1 MTIKGSLAIATL
13 WGLMLSSFQPLD
25 AQQSLRDVSG
35 SVQDA
40 QHEPLRGA
48 VVYLE
53 DESTHSVLTFLTDR
67 SGHFSF
73 KRLRGDIDYG
83 VWAVFRGQESKHRTL
98 SQFDSHTASVVVLTV
113 KLE

>member
-1 MTIKGSLAIATL
+1 MTVTNSLALAAVC
-13 WGLMLSSFQPLD
+13 GLMLSSSQPLS
-25 AQQSLRDVSG
+25 AQQSLRDLSG
-35 SVQDA
+35 SVEDA

-53 DESTHSVLTFLTDR
+53 DQNTHAVLTYITDR

-83 VWAVFRGQESKHRTL
+83 VWAAFRGQESKHRTL
-98 SQFDSHTASVVVLTV
+98 SQFDTHTTPLLVLTI